1 MKRKIDVVIAILV
14 LLGCLP
20 LMLVIYLSVRLS
32 SRGSAFFWSSRV
44 GQNNKI
50 FKMPKYRTMLIDT
63 PLCATHL
70 LENPQ
75 GCITPVGRFLRKS
88 SLDEL
93 PQLISVIRGDMS
105 LVGPRPAL
113 IDQEDLIRARTGKR
127 VHTLKPGITGLAQ
140 INGRDELSVD
150 EKVNLDQQ
158 YLDQSCVALDLQ
170 IIFLTVARVFRREG
184 ISH

>member
-1 MKRKIDVVIAILV
+1 MKRKIDLVIAILV
-14 LLGCLP
+14 LLSCLP
-20 LMLVIYLSVRLS
+20 LMIVIYFLVRLS
-32 SRGSAFFWSSRV
+32 SRGSVFFWSSRV

-70 LENPQ
+70 LEDPE
-75 GCITPVGRFLRKS
+75 GHITPVGRILRKT

-113 IDQEDLIRARTGKR
+113 IDQKDLIRARTGR
-127 VHTLKPGITGLAQ
+127 RIHTLKPGITGLAQ
-140 INGRDELSVD
+140 IKGRDELSLD

-158 YLDQSCVALDLQ
+158 YLEQSCVALDLQ
-170 IIFLTVARVFRREG
+170 IIFFTVARVVRREG

>member
-1 MKRKIDVVIAILV
+1 
-14 LLGCLP
+14 
-20 LMLVIYLSVRLS
+20 MLVIYCLVRLS

-44 GQNNKI
+44 GQNNQI
-50 FKMPKYRTMLIDT
+50 FRMPKYRTMFIDT

-70 LENPQ
+70 LEDPE
-75 GCITPVGRFLRKS
+75 GYITPIGRFLRKT

-93 PQLISVIRGDMS
+93 PQLISVIKGDMS

-127 VHTLKPGITGLAQ
+127 IHTLKPGITGLAQ
-140 INGRDELSVD
+140 INGRDELSLD

-158 YLDQSCVALDLQ
+158 YLDRYCVALDLQ
-170 IIFLTVARVFRREG
+170 IIFLTVVRVVRRES